1 MLRYLMANI
10 SVDNIGAK
18 LLYRDPKYWTPI
30 WNFFFQGIVKNN
42 EDFNKLFADSLA
54 NNYRS

>member
-42 EDFNKLFADSLA
+42 EDFNKLFADS
-54 NNYRS
+54 